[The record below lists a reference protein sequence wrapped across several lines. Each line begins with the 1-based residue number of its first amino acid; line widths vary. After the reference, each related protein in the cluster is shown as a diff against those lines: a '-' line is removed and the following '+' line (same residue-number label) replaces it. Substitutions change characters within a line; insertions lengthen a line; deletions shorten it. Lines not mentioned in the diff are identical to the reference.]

1 MQCLLAVSAPK
12 GSLAEGGYSGRQG
25 DARNEM
31 VVKDILLSFLLT
43 WIKYFSFVVHALVV
57 QSLVVESV
65 FNWRESA
72 ANPLLG
78 GDGV

>member
-12 GSLAEGGYSGRQG
+12 GNLAKGGYSGRQG

-78 GDGV
+78 RDGV

>member
-1 MQCLLAVSAPK
+1 
-12 GSLAEGGYSGRQG
+12 
-25 DARNEM
+25 M

-78 GDGV
+78 RDGV